1 MPSEPLL
8 SVGDKLTLTCTFVDC
23 AGNIN
28 CTFYWLLDG
37 SPVEP
42 SLVTVVNT
50 TTSRLSVNSVTSA
63 NFGTYT
69 CQVTS
74 ACGMGTAVAYVRE
87 RGNLDICIPAAC
99 TFTPP
104 GNSTLWQSHLYA
116 YLSLVRGSAV
126 YCTLSVVVWKAVL
139 LCVLLQYSKP
149 KAADTSIPW
158 VPSTCPLYSFVQ
170 FPITS
175 QG

>member
-1 MPSEPLL
+1 MYCINLSLHYVYVYHCAAPPSGGVMPSEPLL
-8 SVGDKLTLTCTFVDC
+8 SAGDKLTLTCTFVDC
-23 AGNIN
+23 AENIN

-63 NFGTYT
+63 DFGTYT

-126 YCTLSVVVWKAVL
+126 YCIYTECCCVEGSAVVYFTAVL
-139 LCVLLQYSKP
+139 
-149 KAADTSIPW
+149 
-158 VPSTCPLYSFVQ
+158 
-170 FPITS
+170 
-175 QG
+175 